1 MRSLGFLTATCMLPG
16 RPETR
21 DDHWELDLELE
32 PIRAAC
38 ERRGIRVELA
48 VWDDPALDPRAHDAW
63 FIGTTWDYT
72 RRPQQFLDV
81 LARIESERRLFNP
94 LAIVRWNGEKSYLR
108 DLAARGAPS
117 IPTVWGERADAAT
130 ITRAFDELCCDEVVV
145 KPIIGASAW
154 RQARVRRGEALPA
167 ADELPLERCLIQPY
181 LPAVAEEG
189 EYSFLFFGGEFSHCA
204 QKVPAR
210 GDYRVQSRF
219 GAKEHV
225 YAPSSDELALAR
237 RVLAA
242 ANTELLYARVD
253 MVRGLDGALAVM
265 ELELIEPYLYPEQG
279 PRMGELFADALVRLS
294 ENTVP

>member
-1 MRSLGFLTATCMLPG
+1 M
-16 RPETR
+16 
-21 DDHWELDLELE
+21 DDMSRKPNALDLHIPKPRARPGDKPDFSGWSFPEPGATPKPDIDESAVEMRDYAYGLIRVLDMEGNALGPWTPSISPEEL
-32 PIRAAC
+32 
-38 ERRGIRVELA
+38 RRGLKYM
-48 VWDDPALDPRAHDAW
+48 L
-63 FIGTTWDYT
+63 
-72 RRPQQFLDV
+72 L
-81 LARIESERRLFNP
+81 
-94 LAIVRWNGEKSYLR
+94 
-108 DLAARGAPS
+108 
-117 IPTVWGERADAAT
+117 
-130 ITRAFDELCCDEVVV
+130 TRAFDELRCDEVVV

-154 RQARVRRGEALPA
+154 RQARVRRGAALPA

-225 YAPSSDELALAR
+225 YAPNADELALAR

-242 ANTELLYARVD
+242 AKEELLYARVD

-279 PRMGELFADALVRLS
+279 PQMGELFADALVRLS

>member
-1 MRSLGFLTATCMLPG
+1 
-16 RPETR
+16 
-21 DDHWELDLELE
+21 
-32 PIRAAC
+32 
-38 ERRGIRVELA
+38 
-48 VWDDPALDPRAHDAW
+48 
-63 FIGTTWDYT
+63 
-72 RRPQQFLDV
+72 
-81 LARIESERRLFNP
+81 
-94 LAIVRWNGEKSYLR
+94 
-108 DLAARGAPS
+108 
-117 IPTVWGERADAAT
+117 
-130 ITRAFDELCCDEVVV
+130 
-145 KPIIGASAW
+145 
-154 RQARVRRGEALPA
+154 
-167 ADELPLERCLIQPY
+167 LIQPY

-279 PRMGELFADALVRLS
+279 PRMGELFADALVRP
-294 ENTVP
+294 EVFCYGTVFSATAAWLAPYPSRARHPRFHSMNQKMR